1 MTTEKI
7 AQPGPMEQWVRANW
21 QHVDEDAPALIF
33 AREQDAE
40 HDRLIEQNAALLAA
54 LEAIEQRGN
63 AWLAGDH
70 DYGTPYADRPE
81 GDRAANSMLA
91 IARAAISLAKAGA

>member
-40 HDRLIEQNAALLAA
+40 HDRLIEQNAALLAV
-54 LEAIEQRGN
+54 LIELSASMNKSGIGFAAVPSELRQRV
-63 AWLAGDH
+63 
-70 DYGTPYADRPE
+70 
-81 GDRAANSMLA
+81 RAV
-91 IARAAISLAKAGA
+91 IRKAAS